1 MSNITP
7 GFRLGM
13 QDAGIIRLEGFPEL
27 AAEEIGQA
35 PRGIMETRGCR
46 TCMEYCYQ

>member
-7 GFRLGM
+7 GFRLGT
-13 QDAGIIRLEGFPEL
+13 QDAGIIIVEGFPGR
-27 AAEEIGQA
+27 AVGEIRQA
-35 PRGIMETRGCR
+35 PRGIIETRGCR